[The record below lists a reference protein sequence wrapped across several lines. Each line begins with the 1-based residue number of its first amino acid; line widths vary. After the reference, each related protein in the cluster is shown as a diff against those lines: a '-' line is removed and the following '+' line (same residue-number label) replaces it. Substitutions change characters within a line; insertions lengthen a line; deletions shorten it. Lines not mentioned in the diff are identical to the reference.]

1 MRQLLLALIVGFV
14 PPAAHAQMRLDVSG
28 VGYLCEIPVSSF
40 KQLPAVGET
49 VKLLTHFHVT
59 ADAHKLFGFYTPEER
74 ELFTYL
80 ISVSGVGPKMALTL
94 LSGATVAEIADW
106 IRKGKTELLTRVP
119 GIGPKTASRLIVE
132 LKDKLEKMKITV
144 VPGGAVRVESTYED
158 EATMALV
165 TLGFGRLEAKRAIEK
180 ALSTNGHP
188 KNVEELIRQA
198 LRVAQ

>member
-1 MRQLLLALIVGFV
+1 MISYLAGRIAEKTPTSVV
-14 PPAAHAQMRLDVSG
+14 LDVSG

-40 KQLPAVGET
+40 KRLPAIGES
-49 VKLLTHFHVT
+49 VKLLTYDHVRE
-59 ADAHKLFGFYTPEER
+59 DAHQLFGFYTPEEK
-74 ELFTYL
+74 ELFAHL

-119 GIGPKTASRLIVE
+119 GIGPKTASRLVVE
-132 LKDKLEKMKITV
+132 LKDKLEKWKTREG
-144 VPGGAVRVESTYED
+144 VPGAMRVESTFEE
-158 EATMALV
+158 EAALALV
-165 TLGFGRLEAKRAIEK
+165 TLGFGRLEAKRVVER
-180 ALSTNGHP
+180 ALSENGEP

>member
-1 MRQLLLALIVGFV
+1 MISHLSGRIAEKTPTSVV
-14 PPAAHAQMRLDVSG
+14 LDVSG

-40 KQLPAVGET
+40 KQLPAVGEP

-74 ELFTYL
+74 ELFTHL

-94 LSGATVAEIADW
+94 LSGATVMEIADW

-132 LKDKLEKMKITV
+132 LKDKLEKMKITA
-144 VPGGAVRVESTYED
+144 VPAGAVRVESTFEE
-158 EATMALV
+158 EAALALV

>member
-1 MRQLLLALIVGFV
+1 MI
-14 PPAAHAQMRLDVSG
+14 AHLFGRIAEKTPTSVVLDVSG
-28 VGYLCEIPVSSF
+28 VGYVCEIPVSSF
-40 KQLPAVGET
+40 KQLPGVGES

-74 ELFTYL
+74 ELFSHL

-132 LKDKLEKMKITV
+132 LKDKLEKMKITTALL
-144 VPGGAVRVESTYED
+144 GGAVRVESTFEE
-158 EATMALV
+158 EAALALV
-165 TLGFGRLEAKRAIEK
+165 TLGYGRLEAKRAIEK

-198 LRVAQ
+198 LRIAQ

>member
-1 MRQLLLALIVGFV
+1 MINFLSGRIAEKTPTSVV
-14 PPAAHAQMRLDVSG
+14 LDVSG
-28 VGYLCEIPVSSF
+28 VGYFCEIPVSSF
-40 KQLPAVGET
+40 KQLPAVGEP

-74 ELFTYL
+74 ELFSHL

-94 LSGATVAEIADW
+94 LSGATVMEIADW

-132 LKDKLEKMKITV
+132 LKDKLEKMKITA
-144 VPGGAVRVESTYED
+144 VPAGAVRMESTFED

-180 ALSTNGHP
+180 ALSTNGVP

>member
-1 MRQLLLALIVGFV
+1 MI
-14 PPAAHAQMRLDVSG
+14 AHLSGRISEKTPTSVVLDVSG

-40 KQLPAVGET
+40 KQLPAVGES
-49 VKLLTHFHVT
+49 VKLLTHFHVS

-74 ELFTYL
+74 ELFTHL

-119 GIGPKTASRLIVE
+119 GIGPKTASRLVVE
-132 LKDKLEKMKITV
+132 LKDKLEKWKIREG
-144 VPGGAVRVESTYED
+144 VPGAVRVESSFED

-180 ALSTNGHP
+180 ALTTNGHP

>member
-1 MRQLLLALIVGFV
+1 MISHLSGRIAEKTPTSVV
-14 PPAAHAQMRLDVSG
+14 LDVSG

-40 KQLPAVGET
+40 KQLPAVGES
-49 VKLLTHFHVT
+49 VKLLTYHHVRE
-59 ADAHKLFGFYTPEER
+59 DAQQLFGFYTPEER
-74 ELFTYL
+74 ELFSLL

-94 LSGATVAEIADW
+94 LSGASVAEIADW

-119 GIGPKTASRLIVE
+119 GIGPKTASRLVVE
-132 LKDKLEKMKITV
+132 LKDKLEKWKIREG
-144 VPGGAVRVESTYED
+144 VPGGAIRVESTFEE

-165 TLGFGRLEAKRAIEK
+165 TLGFGRLEAKRAIER
-180 ALSTNGHP
+180 ALSDNGRP

>member
-1 MRQLLLALIVGFV
+1 MI
-14 PPAAHAQMRLDVSG
+14 AHLSGRIAEKTPTSVVLDVSG

-40 KQLPAVGET
+40 KQLPAVGEP

-74 ELFTYL
+74 ELFTHL

-119 GIGPKTASRLIVE
+119 GIGPKTASRLVVE
-132 LKDKLEKMKITV
+132 LKDKLEKMKITT
-144 VPGGAVRVESTYED
+144 VPGGAVRVESTFEE
-158 EATMALV
+158 EAALALV
-165 TLGFGRLEAKRAIEK
+165 TLGYGRLEAKRAIEK

>member
-1 MRQLLLALIVGFV
+1 MI
-14 PPAAHAQMRLDVSG
+14 AHLSGRIAEKTPTSVVLDVSG
-28 VGYLCEIPVSSF
+28 VGYICEIPVSSF
-40 KQLPAVGET
+40 KQLPAVGES

-74 ELFTYL
+74 ELFTHL

-132 LKDKLEKMKITV
+132 LKDKLEKMKITA
-144 VPGGAVRVESTYED
+144 VPGAVRVESTFED

-165 TLGFGRLEAKRAIEK
+165 TLGYGRLEAKRAIEK

>member
-1 MRQLLLALIVGFV
+1 MISHLSGRIAEKTPTSVV
-14 PPAAHAQMRLDVSG
+14 LDVSG
-28 VGYLCEIPVSSF
+28 VGYICEIPVSSF
-40 KQLPAVGET
+40 KQLPAVGEP

-74 ELFTYL
+74 ELFTHL

-119 GIGPKTASRLIVE
+119 GIGPKTASRLVVE
-132 LKDKLEKMKITV
+132 LKDKLEKMKITTTL
-144 VPGGAVRVESTYED
+144 PGGAVRVESTFEE
-158 EATMALV
+158 EAALALV
-165 TLGFGRLEAKRAIEK
+165 TLGYGRLEAKRAIEK
-180 ALSTNGHP
+180 ALSANGHP

>member
-1 MRQLLLALIVGFV
+1 MISHLSGRISEKTPTSIV
-14 PPAAHAQMRLDVSG
+14 LDVAG

-49 VKLLTHFHVT
+49 VKLLTHFHVS

-74 ELFTYL
+74 ELFTHL

-94 LSGATVAEIADW
+94 LSGASVAEIADW

-119 GIGPKTASRLIVE
+119 GIGPKTASRLVVE
-132 LKDKLEKMKITV
+132 LKDKLEKWKIREG
-144 VPGGAVRVESTYED
+144 VPGGAVRVESTFEE

-165 TLGFGRLEAKRAIEK
+165 TLGFGRLEAKRAIDK
-180 ALSTNGHP
+180 ALSDNGHP

>member
-1 MRQLLLALIVGFV
+1 MI
-14 PPAAHAQMRLDVSG
+14 AHLSGRIAEKTPTSVVLDVSG

-74 ELFTYL
+74 ELFTHL

-132 LKDKLEKMKITV
+132 LKDKLEKMKITTT
-144 VPGGAVRVESTYED
+144 VPGGAVRVESTFEE
-158 EATMALV
+158 EAALALV
-165 TLGFGRLEAKRAIEK
+165 TLGYGRLEARRAIEK

>member
-1 MRQLLLALIVGFV
+1 MI
-14 PPAAHAQMRLDVSG
+14 AHLSGRIAEKTPTSVVLDVSG

-40 KQLPAVGET
+40 KQLPAVGES

-59 ADAHKLFGFYTPEER
+59 ADVHKLFGFYTPEER
-74 ELFTYL
+74 ELFIHL

-94 LSGATVAEIADW
+94 LSGATVMEIADW

-132 LKDKLEKMKITV
+132 LKDKLEKMKITTT
-144 VPGGAVRVESTYED
+144 VPGGTVRVESTFEE
-158 EATMALV
+158 EAALALV

>member
-1 MRQLLLALIVGFV
+1 MI
-14 PPAAHAQMRLDVSG
+14 AHLSGRIAEKTPTSVILDVSG

-40 KQLPAVGET
+40 KQLPAVGES
-49 VKLLTHFHVT
+49 VKLLTYHHVRE
-59 ADAHKLFGFYTPEER
+59 DAQQLFGFCTAEER
-74 ELFTYL
+74 ELFTHL

-132 LKDKLEKMKITV
+132 LKDKLEKMKITT
-144 VPGGAVRVESTYED
+144 VPAGAVRVESTFEE
-158 EATMALV
+158 EAALALV

>member
-1 MRQLLLALIVGFV
+1 MISHLSGRIAEKTPTSVV
-14 PPAAHAQMRLDVSG
+14 LDVSG

-40 KQLPAVGET
+40 KQLPAVGEP
-49 VKLLTHFHVT
+49 VKLLTHFHVS

-74 ELFTYL
+74 ELFTHL

-119 GIGPKTASRLIVE
+119 GIGPKTASRLIGE
-132 LKDKLEKMKITV
+132 LKDKLEKMKITTTAS
-144 VPGGAVRVESTYED
+144 GGAVRVESTFEE

-180 ALSTNGHP
+180 ALSTNGRP

>member
-1 MRQLLLALIVGFV
+1 MISHLSGRIAEKTPTSVV
-14 PPAAHAQMRLDVSG
+14 LDVSG

-40 KQLPAVGET
+40 KQLPAVGES
-49 VKLLTHFHVT
+49 VKLLIHFHVT

-74 ELFTYL
+74 ELFTHL
-80 ISVSGVGPKMALTL
+80 ISVSGIGPKMALTL

-132 LKDKLEKMKITV
+132 LKDKLEKMKITTT
-144 VPGGAVRVESTYED
+144 VPGGAVRVESTFEE
-158 EATMALV
+158 EAALALV
-165 TLGFGRLEAKRAIEK
+165 TLGYGRLEAKRAIEK
-180 ALSTNGHP
+180 ALSTNGVP

>member
-1 MRQLLLALIVGFV
+1 MISFLSGRIAEKTPTSVV
-14 PPAAHAQMRLDVSG
+14 LDVSG

-40 KQLPAVGET
+40 KQLPAVGES

-74 ELFTYL
+74 ELFTHL

-132 LKDKLEKMKITV
+132 LKDKLEKMKITT
-144 VPGGAVRVESTYED
+144 VPAGAVRVESTFEE
-158 EATMALV
+158 EAALALV
-165 TLGFGRLEAKRAIEK
+165 TLGYGRLEAKRAIEK

>member
-1 MRQLLLALIVGFV
+1 MISHLSGRIAEKTPTSVV
-14 PPAAHAQMRLDVSG
+14 LDVSG

-40 KQLPAVGET
+40 KQLPAVGES

-59 ADAHKLFGFYTPEER
+59 ADAHKLFGFYTREER
-74 ELFTYL
+74 ELFTHL

-132 LKDKLEKMKITV
+132 LKDKLEKMKIAA
-144 VPGGAVRVESTYED
+144 VPAGAVRVESTFEE
-158 EATMALV
+158 EAALALV

-180 ALSTNGHP
+180 ALSTNGVP

>member
-1 MRQLLLALIVGFV
+1 
-14 PPAAHAQMRLDVSG
+14 
-28 VGYLCEIPVSSF
+28 
-40 KQLPAVGET
+40 VGEP

-74 ELFTYL
+74 ELFTHL

-94 LSGATVAEIADW
+94 LSGATVMEIADW
-106 IRKGKTELLTRVP
+106 IRKGKTDLLTRVP

-132 LKDKLEKMKITV
+132 LKDKLEKMKITA
-144 VPGGAVRVESTYED
+144 VPAGAVRVESTFEE
-158 EATMALV
+158 EAALALV
-165 TLGFGRLEAKRAIEK
+165 TLGYGRLEAKRAIEK

>member
-1 MRQLLLALIVGFV
+1 MI
-14 PPAAHAQMRLDVSG
+14 AHLSGRISEKTPTSVVLDVSG

-40 KQLPAVGET
+40 KQLPAVGEP

-74 ELFTYL
+74 ELFTHL

-94 LSGATVAEIADW
+94 LSGASVAEIADW

-132 LKDKLEKMKITV
+132 LKDKLEKMKIAATL
-144 VPGGAVRVESTYED
+144 PGGAVRVDSTFEE
-158 EATMALV
+158 EAALALV
-165 TLGFGRLEAKRAIEK
+165 TLGYGRLEAKRAIEK

-198 LRVAQ
+198 LRQAQ

>member
-1 MRQLLLALIVGFV
+1 MISHLSGRISEKTPTSVV
-14 PPAAHAQMRLDVSG
+14 LDVSG

-40 KQLPAVGET
+40 KQLPAVGES
-49 VKLLTHFHVT
+49 VKLLTHFHVS

-74 ELFTYL
+74 ELFTHL

-94 LSGATVAEIADW
+94 LSGASVAEIADW

-132 LKDKLEKMKITV
+132 LKDKLEKMKITAAL
-144 VPGGAVRVESTYED
+144 PGGAVRVESTFEE

-165 TLGFGRLEAKRAIEK
+165 TLGFGRLEARRAIDK
-180 ALSTNGHP
+180 ALSGNGHP